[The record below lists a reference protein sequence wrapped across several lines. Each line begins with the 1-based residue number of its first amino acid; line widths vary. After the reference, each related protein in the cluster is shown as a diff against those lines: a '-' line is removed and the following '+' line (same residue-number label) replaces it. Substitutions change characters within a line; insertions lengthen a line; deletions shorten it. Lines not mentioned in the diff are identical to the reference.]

1 MRVSIITIVY
11 NNAAMVS
18 EAIQS
23 VLNQDYNDIEYVVI
37 DGRST
42 DGTVGIIEKFGS
54 LVDTFISEPDG
65 GLYDAI
71 NKGVY
76 LATGDI
82 IGLLHSDDIFAHE
95 HVISDIVRVF
105 EHHQVDSVY
114 GDLDYV
120 ERGDMNKIVRKW
132 KSGNYERRNFIYG
145 WMPPHPTFYVK
156 KSCFEKYGSYDL
168 TFGSAADYE
177 LMLRFMFK
185 YGISAAYL
193 PEVVIKMRVGGKSN
207 ESFKNRLMANS
218 QDYRAWL
225 KNGLKPKFYTRILK
239 PLQKLPQYFAT

>member
-11 NNAAMVS
+11 NNAATVS
-18 EAIQS
+18 DAVQS
-23 VLNQDYNDIEYVVI
+23 VLNQDYKGIEYIVI
-37 DGRST
+37 DGKST
-42 DGTVGIIEKFGS
+42 DGTVEIIEKYGS
-54 LVDTFISEPDG
+54 LIDTFISEPDG

-71 NKGVY
+71 NKGIY
-76 LATGDI
+76 LATGDV
-82 IGLLHSDDIFAHE
+82 IGLLHSDDVFAND
-95 HVISDIVRVF
+95 HVVSDIVKIF
-105 EHHQVDSVY
+105 ESRQVDSVY

-120 ERGDMNKIVRKW
+120 ERSNMNNIVRKW
-132 KSGNYERRNFIYG
+132 KSGSYDRKNFVYG
-145 WMPPHPTFYVK
+145 WMPPHPTFYVR

-185 YGISAAYL
+185 FDVTTAYL
-193 PEVVIKMRVGGKSN
+193 PEVMVKMRVGGKSN
-207 ESFKNRLMANS
+207 ASIKNRIMANS